1 MYINEDI
8 YETEHSTATYLA
20 EELIVITGH
29 LDEAIIQ
36 QELISKASTKSTI
49 PFAMRI
55 RTLGI
60 LMSMKMEKDREIESD
75 ALDELITLENARI
88 INNKE
93 DNNMK
98 KAIMNTKQCFIDD
111 NVNILSVDAI
121 RNGELCLIKATTINK
136 SYDMSNDYEEICGM
150 SHIKVLDKKYN
161 KLNKKQKAVISQ

>member
-20 EELIVITGH
+20 EELIAITGH

-36 QELISKASTKSTI
+36 QELISKVSTKSTI

-75 ALDELITLENARI
+75 ALAESITLSNARI
-88 INNKE
+88 VNNKE
-93 DNNMK
+93 QNNMK
-98 KAIMNTKQCFIDD
+98 KAIVNTKQCFLDD
-111 NVNILSVDAI
+111 NINILSVDAI
-121 RNGELCLIKATTINK
+121 HNGELCLIKATTINK
-136 SYDMSNDYEEICGM
+136 FYDMYNDYEEICGM
-150 SHIKVLDKKYN
+150 THIRVLEKKYK
-161 KLNKKQKAVISQ
+161 KLSEKQKAVIS